1 MTLWRSCAERIDR
14 LDFCLNAPYHRH
26 YHHIRMPVSQR
37 HLKFV
42 TQLSPPRILRLP
54 PLHGRRAI
62 ELRALSGTAVWL
74 WCCLSH
80 SGIFQLKPC
89 YFVMTIFRQSNS
101 HYADTFVVRRE
112 N

>member
-42 TQLSPPRILRLP
+42 TQLSPPRMLHSP
-54 PLHGRRAI
+54 PVFGRRTI
-62 ELRALSGTAVWL
+62 EQRALSSTEV
-74 WCCLSH
+74 
-80 SGIFQLKPC
+80 
-89 YFVMTIFRQSNS
+89 
-101 HYADTFVVRRE
+101 
-112 N
+112 